1 MSYRIALAKA
11 ARKSPSCHVWPSKLH
26 LVFHKVEQLRKVE
39 NHPMGLNKSY
49 IVALIVECLAPVM
62 AGGSIYLLFRPDSL
76 LMFSWIEFAG
86 FLPIVEQLRYSTAS
100 ICEVMPSLVV
110 YSLPNGLWCY
120 ALVRFIVLTWR
131 DEASFAQ
138 TVAFLAVFIAVL
150 PEMLQGVHIIPGTF
164 ASEDLAISIVF
175 SLLALNIRD
184 PRRRSSCD
192 IGKL

>member
-1 MSYRIALAKA
+1 M
-11 ARKSPSCHVWPSKLH
+11 WPSKLR
-26 LVFHKVEQLRKVE
+26 LAFHKVEQFRKAE
-39 NHPMGLNKSY
+39 NHPMGLSKSY
-49 IVALIVECLAPVM
+49 VVALIVECLTPVIV
-62 AGGSIYLLFRPDSL
+62 GGSIYLLFRPDSL

-120 ALVRFIVLTWR
+120 ALVRFFVLTWR
-131 DEASFAQ
+131 DEASFVQ
-138 TVAFLAVFIAVL
+138 IVAFLAVFIAVL
-150 PEMLQGVHIIPGTF
+150 PEMLQGLHIIPGTF

>member
-1 MSYRIALAKA
+1 
-11 ARKSPSCHVWPSKLH
+11 
-26 LVFHKVEQLRKVE
+26 
-39 NHPMGLNKSY
+39 MGLSKSY
-49 IVALIVECLAPVM
+49 IVALIVECLAPVIV
-62 AGGSIYLLFRPDSL
+62 GGSIYLLFRPDSL

-86 FLPIVEQLRYSTAS
+86 FLPIVEQLRCSTAS
-100 ICEVMPSLVV
+100 ISEVMPNLVV

-131 DEASFAQ
+131 DEASFVQ
-138 TVAFLAVFIAVL
+138 IVALLAASIAVL
-150 PEMLQGVHIIPGTF
+150 PEALQGLHIIPGTF

>member
-1 MSYRIALAKA
+1 M
-11 ARKSPSCHVWPSKLH
+11 
-26 LVFHKVEQLRKVE
+26 
-39 NHPMGLNKSY
+39 
-49 IVALIVECLAPVM
+49 
-62 AGGSIYLLFRPDSL
+62 LFRPDSL

-86 FLPIVEQLRYSTAS
+86 FLPIVEQLRCSTVS
-100 ICEVMPSLVV
+100 ISEVMPSLVV

-120 ALVRFIVLTWR
+120 ALVRFIILTWR
-131 DEASFAQ
+131 DEASFVQ
-138 TVAFLAVFIAVL
+138 IVALLAVSVAVL
-150 PEMLQGVHIIPGTF
+150 PEILQGLHIIPGTF